1 MLAVAV
7 YPLAKGIGYSLFDY
21 NLVHPQRARFIGLG
35 NYIALLHDP
44 SFLHATTNTFLF
56 TIMAVGIE
64 LFFGLALALLLWRGG
79 LFNRVALAFLLIPV
93 SITPLAVGL
102 VFKALLAVEFGPIG
116 YYAREL
122 GLVGE
127 RGFFGY
133 PWSAF
138 LTIVGIDVWE
148 WTPLV
153 ALILLAGLQSIPG
166 EMVEAAHIDG
176 AGGWQRLRHIVLP
189 MLLPALF
196 LALLLRTM
204 DAFRL
209 FDSVFVTTKGGPG
222 DATNVLLLYAVKQG
236 LEFFEVG
243 YGAAIS
249 NVMLVCIAAFAAAYA
264 LLIRR
269 ADRRFGGA

>member
-1 MLAVAV
+1 M
-7 YPLAKGIGYSLFDY
+7 
-21 NLVHPQRARFIGLG
+21 GLG
-35 NYIALLHDP
+35 NYAALLHDP

-56 TIMAVGIE
+56 TVMAVGIE
-64 LFFGLALALLLWRGG
+64 LLLGLGLALLLWRGS
-79 LFNRVALAFLLIPV
+79 LFNRVALAFMLIPV

-116 YYAREL
+116 YYARAA

-133 PWSAF
+133 SWSAF
-138 LTIVGIDVWE
+138 LTIVGIDAWE

-166 EMVEAAHIDG
+166 EMIEAAHIDG
-176 AGGWQRLRHIVLP
+176 ATGLQRLRHVVLP

-236 LEFFEVG
+236 LEFFQIG

-249 NVMLVCIAAFAAAYA
+249 NVMLVCIALFAAVYI

>member
-1 MLAVAV
+1 VLAVAV
-7 YPLAKGIGYSLFDY
+7 YPLAKGIGYSLYDY
-21 NLVHPQRARFIGLG
+21 SLLHPERATFVGLG
-35 NYIALLHDP
+35 NYAALLHDP
-44 SFLHATTNTFLF
+44 SFLHATGNTFLF
-56 TIMAVGIE
+56 TVMAVGIE
-64 LFFGLALALLLWRGG
+64 LLLGLGLALLLWRGG
-79 LFNRVALAFLLIPV
+79 VFNRVALAFLLIPV

-116 YYAREL
+116 YYARAF
-122 GLVGE
+122 GLIGE

-189 MLLPALF
+189 MLLPAIF

-243 YGAAIS
+243 YGAAIA
-249 NVMLVCIAAFAAAYA
+249 NVMLVCIALFALVYA

>member
-1 MLAVAV
+1 M
-7 YPLAKGIGYSLFDY
+7 
-21 NLVHPQRARFIGLG
+21 
-35 NYIALLHDP
+35 
-44 SFLHATTNTFLF
+44 
-56 TIMAVGIE
+56 
-64 LFFGLALALLLWRGG
+64 
-79 LFNRVALAFLLIPV
+79 
-93 SITPLAVGL
+93 
-102 VFKALLAVEFGPIG
+102 
-116 YYAREL
+116 
-122 GLVGE
+122 
-127 RGFFGY
+127 
-133 PWSAF
+133 SA
-138 LTIVGIDVWE
+138 IDVWE

>member
-1 MLAVAV
+1 MAAIAL
-7 YPLAKGIGYSLFDY
+7 YPLAKGFGYSLQDY
-21 NLVHPQRARFIGLG
+21 NLIHPQRASFVGLG
-35 NYIALLHDP
+35 NYAALLHDP

-56 TIMAVGIE
+56 TIMAVAIE
-64 LFFGLALALLLWRGG
+64 LLLGLGLALLLWRGG
-79 LFNRVALAFLLIPV
+79 LFNRIALAFMLIPI

-116 YYAREL
+116 YYARAF
-122 GLVGE
+122 GIVGE

-133 PWSAF
+133 PWAAF

-176 AGGWQRLRHIVLP
+176 ATGLQRLRHIVLP

-236 LEFFEVG
+236 LEFFQIG
-243 YGAAIS
+243 YGAAIA
-249 NVMLVCIAAFAAAYA
+249 NVMLVFIALFAAAYVF
-264 LLIRR
+264 LIRR
-269 ADRRFGGA
+269 IDRRMGGA